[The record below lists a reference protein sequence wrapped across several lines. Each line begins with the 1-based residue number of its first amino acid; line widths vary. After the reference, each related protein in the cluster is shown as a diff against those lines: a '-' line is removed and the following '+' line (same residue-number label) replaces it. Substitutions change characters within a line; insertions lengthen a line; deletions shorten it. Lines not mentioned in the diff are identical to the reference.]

1 MGLAFIVLYAPPS
14 ALGPHSGSRVVPGG
28 CRGVCN
34 PGPQRDLPQPT
45 LPTQSSLE
53 TARLQ
58 TTPPMHWPTGTRR
71 SEALAQW
78 CPDCICRR
86 YKLRQRSGHAGCA
99 GEHGAGP
106 HVLKY
111 GTGSPSHSSQTVPQT
126 QVKARAC
133 KARTRHGKCAHVQ
146 GVTAAWRTAAGWGPR
161 SKPDLRTKPPWHQRQ
176 GPNTEESRGS
186 SLRASDL
193 PGRLSTW

>member
-1 MGLAFIVLYAPPS
+1 MRLPLPLAHTQAVGWFQGGVGVSATQVLNGTCLSPPS
-14 ALGPHSGSRVVPGG
+14 PHRAPWRLPGY
-28 CRGVCN
+28 R
-34 PGPQRDLPQPT
+34 PPL
-45 LPTQSSLE
+45 
-53 TARLQ
+53 
-58 TTPPMHWPTGTRR
+58 PMHWPMGTRR

-86 YKLRQRSGHAGCA
+86 YKLRRRSGHAGCA

-193 PGRLSTW
+193 PGGLSTW